1 MMEGERLVFMAL
13 SRPEKKLS
21 LIFGGPFGPLI
32 IAVDHNP
39 ERFTADQNVVRILSG
54 KANKGESHSLTSNA
68 YVVARNSEFL
78 VHHENWDFD

>member
-13 SRPEKKLS
+13 SRPEKRLS

-39 ERFTADQNVVRILSG
+39 ERFTVDQNAARILSG
-54 KANKGESHSLTSNA
+54 KANKGEKRPGPLIFKRLT
-68 YVVARNSEFL
+68 REEFKRSEA
-78 VHHENWDFD
+78 